1 MSNPG
6 NSADQPFLGEAA
18 DVDTL
23 VIGTAPSHSYVLL
36 DAVMTQALGLAMFNA
51 VTAQQ
56 NASAAR
62 NATVLTACMAMLSVP
77 IADVAQSAAQASARA
92 AASADK
98 TAAPVAAKPAEPA
111 AGQSAGAASAQGDF
125 SATPDRDGNTIDPRV
140 IDAINQT
147 QQAVLSPQVV
157 RTSGAGKAYQ
167 LVAQSAAIA
176 AVQDATDALRG
187 VSIIAATA
195 ASVAMTKFLTNGDP
209 KYLLGLTAARDMMA
223 TATDDFA
230 KVGVAA
236 ASAVREFPTG

>member
-1 MSNPG
+1 
-6 NSADQPFLGEAA
+6 
-18 DVDTL
+18 
-23 VIGTAPSHSYVLL
+23 
-36 DAVMTQALGLAMFNA
+36 
-51 VTAQQ
+51 
-56 NASAAR
+56 
-62 NATVLTACMAMLSVP
+62 MAMLSVP

-111 AGQSAGAASAQGDF
+111 AGQSAGAASAQGDS
-125 SATPDRDGNTIDPRV
+125 SATPDSDGNTIDPRV

-167 LVAQSAAIA
+167 LVAQSAAI

-230 KVGVAA
+230 KVSVAA

>member
-98 TAAPVAAKPAEPA
+98 TAAPVAAKPDQPA
-111 AGQSAGAASAQGDF
+111 AGQLGAASAQGDS
-125 SATPDRDGNTIDPRV
+125 SATPDSDGNTVDPRV

-157 RTSGAGKAYQ
+157 RTSSAGKAYQ
-167 LVAQSAAIA
+167 LVAQSAAI

-230 KVGVAA
+230 KVSVAA

>member
-6 NSADQPFLGEAA
+6 NSADQPFLSEAA

-111 AGQSAGAASAQGDF
+111 AGQSAGAASAQGDS
-125 SATPDRDGNTIDPRV
+125 SATPDSDGNTIDPRV
-140 IDAINQT
+140 ID
-147 QQAVLSPQVV
+147 
-157 RTSGAGKAYQ
+157 GKAYQ
-167 LVAQSAAIA
+167 LVAQSAAI

-230 KVGVAA
+230 KVSVAA

>member
-6 NSADQPFLGEAA
+6 NSTDQPFLGEAA

-77 IADVAQSAAQASARA
+77 IADVVQSATQASARA

-98 TAAPVAAKPAEPA
+98 TIAPVAAKPTEPA
-111 AGQSAGAASAQGDF
+111 AGQSAGAASAQGDS
-125 SATPDRDGNTIDPRV
+125 SATPDSDGNTIDPRV

-167 LVAQSAAIA
+167 LVAQSAAI

-230 KVGVAA
+230 KVSVAA